1 MFSWIRGPS
10 GSEPAENP
18 YIEPPETPA
27 PIFAARAIKHAIFGT
42 PQPPE
47 TVKPIEKVP
56 APKNNRVAAL
66 QAESSRTRPPASND
80 VSDQDGPKLA
90 GILST
95 PGANKERKTV
105 SFGTQV
111 VDNEGKKSDIE
122 ARSGLP
128 SNYPGKFPSPWTPK
142 ADVTEE
148 VKVRSSAKLK
158 EALYDAKTSKEPHRP
173 GPDSKALPIRGAP
186 APQRLAP
193 IARAK
198 DDQDITID
206 IDQPRS
212 ESGKYWKEQYESYA
226 KRSEKE
232 MNKLIKR
239 QQLAKDY
246 ARKKDAERL
255 EVASQLETE
264 QIKHR
269 EREKE
274 LEDKNREYKE
284 KLRQALAE
292 QNRLSVENATL
303 KRRLAALE
311 SGSKEVLED
320 EPISDLEGNFDQPML
335 DPQQASLCK
344 LDATPVSNR
353 RRGKK
358 PQPSPTAERNF
369 RPRDAQSEHALS
381 QAQSRAASVSRKP
394 RPSRH
399 AKSSEASDDP
409 WLAND
414 DSATNQQERMAKGMD
429 KREVESEEH
438 RPTRQ
443 GKARSITIASRPGAE
458 RTLQPLSNPSSTPK
472 AEDARR
478 KLAME
483 RVAQKKRERQMGK
496 ENVKGSSVRE

>member
-10 GSEPAENP
+10 GSAPTDTMNPEPAENP

-173 GPDSKALPIRGAP
+173 
-186 APQRLAP
+186 AP

-358 PQPSPTAERNF
+358 PQPSPTA
-369 RPRDAQSEHALS
+369 
-381 QAQSRAASVSRKP
+381 
-394 RPSRH
+394 
-399 AKSSEASDDP
+399 
-409 WLAND
+409 
-414 DSATNQQERMAKGMD
+414 
-429 KREVESEEH
+429 
-438 RPTRQ
+438 
-443 GKARSITIASRPGAE
+443 
-458 RTLQPLSNPSSTPK
+458 
-472 AEDARR
+472 
-478 KLAME
+478 
-483 RVAQKKRERQMGK
+483 
-496 ENVKGSSVRE
+496 

>member
-1 MFSWIRGPS
+1 MDP
-10 GSEPAENP
+10 EPVDNP
-18 YIEPPETPA
+18 YLEPPETPA
-27 PIFAARAIKHAIFGT
+27 PVFAARAIKHAIFGT

-47 TVKPIEKVP
+47 TVKPIEK
-56 APKNNRVAAL
+56 ATAALRNNRVAAL
-66 QAESSRTRPPASND
+66 QAESSRARPPASND
-80 VSDQDGPKLA
+80 ASDQDGPKLA

-111 VDNEGKKSDIE
+111 VDNEGKKSDIG

-142 ADVTEE
+142 TDVTEDA
-148 VKVRSSAKLK
+148 KIRSSAKLK
-158 EALYDAKTSKEPHRP
+158 EALYDAKMPKEPHRP
-173 GPDSKALPIRGAP
+173 GPDTKAVPIRGAP

-193 IARAK
+193 LARAK

-212 ESGKYWKEQYESYA
+212 ESGRYWKEQYESYA

-239 QQLAKDY
+239 QQIAKDY

-264 QIKHR
+264 QMKHR

-284 KLRQALAE
+284 KLRQAMAE
-292 QNRLSVENATL
+292 ESRLSIENATL

-311 SGSKEVLED
+311 SGSKEVFEED
-320 EPISDLEGNFDQPML
+320 PIADLEKDFDQPML

-344 LDATPVSNR
+344 LDATPVSHR
-353 RRGKK
+353 RSGKK
-358 PQPSPTAERNF
+358 PQPSPSAERKP
-369 RPRDAQSEHALS
+369 RPRDTQSGDPS
-381 QAQSRAASVSRKP
+381 QARSRAASASRKP

-399 AKSSEASDDP
+399 VKGSEALDDP
-409 WLAND
+409 WLVNGE
-414 DSATNQQERMAKGMD
+414 SAINQHGESGKSIEE
-429 KREVESEEH
+429 REVESQGH
-438 RPTRQ
+438 RPLRQ
-443 GKARSITIASRPGAE
+443 AKATSGVTIASRPGAAE
-458 RTLQPLSNPSSTPK
+458 RSLQPLSNPSGTPK

-483 RVAQKKRERQMGK
+483 RIAQKKRERQMGK
-496 ENVKGSSVRE
+496 ENVRGSSVGEL